1 MRTALNLLLGTAI
14 IFSTSACSARNYT
27 SQEGLFGTLL
37 GTGIGSGIGWV
48 LGEKVGN
55 KGKNI
60 AVNAAIGGGLGLLGG
75 AVLNQRNIQV
85 AREREVVVR
94 EARMISKNQ
103 RELDRLRSEV
113 YESSSWGQNEV
124 KSWDQRYTGRNDDR
138 PFMSAK

>member
-1 MRTALNLLLGTAI
+1 V
-14 IFSTSACSARNYT
+14 
-27 SQEGLFGTLL
+27 GTLV
-37 GTGIGSGIGWV
+37 GTGIGSGIGWI
-48 LGEKVGN
+48 LGEKTGS

-60 AVNAAIGGGLGLLGG
+60 ALNAAIGGGLGLLGG

-103 RELDRLRSEV
+103 RELDTLRSKV

-124 KSWDQRYTGRNDDR
+124 KSWDQRYTGTTENR
-138 PFMSAK
+138 PFMSNR